1 MAFSVEINFIEN
13 KQTINFNKAIV
24 YFNADEEN
32 EWISLTNNS
41 ILGYE
46 IMLLKILDL
55 SNNQEKYLFVNN
67 VNIMVKNNHI
77 VINTFS
83 KQNFLVKTNRKKE
96 YQEQLK
102 ELHKQITI
110 LQANQTIGLTID
122 SLLKL
127 KRLKNKYYVLKLK
140 NLLQLKGE

>member
-46 IMLLKILDL
+46 IILLKILDL

-122 SLLKL
+122 SLLEL

>member
-13 KQTINFNKAIV
+13 KQTINFKKAIV

-83 KQNFLVKTNRKKE
+83 KQNFLVKTNRKKK

-122 SLLKL
+122 SLLEL

>member
-122 SLLKL
+122 SLLEL

>member
-83 KQNFLVKTNRKKE
+83 KQNFLVKTNRRKE

-122 SLLKL
+122 FLLEL

>member
-83 KQNFLVKTNRKKE
+83 KQNFLVKTNCKKE

-122 SLLKL
+122 SLLEL

>member
-46 IMLLKILDL
+46 IILLKIHDL
-55 SNNQEKYLFVNN
+55 TNNQEKYLFANN
-67 VNIMVKNNHI
+67 VDIMVKNNHI
-77 VINTFS
+77 TINTFS
-83 KQNFLVKTNRKKE
+83 KQNFLVKSNRKRI
-96 YQEQLK
+96 YQEELK
-102 ELHKQITI
+102 ELHNQISI

-122 SLLKL
+122 SLLEL

>member
-55 SNNQEKYLFVNN
+55 SNNQEKYLFANN

-83 KQNFLVKTNRKKE
+83 KQNFLVKSNRKKVH
-96 YQEQLK
+96 QDQLK
-102 ELHKQITI
+102 ELHKQISI
-110 LQANQTIGLTID
+110 LQANQTIGLTIN
-122 SLLKL
+122 SLLEL
-127 KRLKNKYYVLKLK
+127 KKLKNKYYVLKLK

>member
-46 IMLLKILDL
+46 IILLKIHDL
-55 SNNQEKYLFVNN
+55 TNNQEKYLFANN

-77 VINTFS
+77 TINTFS
-83 KQNFLVKTNRKKE
+83 KQNFLVKSNRKRI
-96 YQEQLK
+96 YQEELK
-102 ELHKQITI
+102 ELHNQISI
-110 LQANQTIGLTID
+110 LQAIK
-122 SLLKL
+122 LL
-127 KRLKNKYYVLKLK
+127 V
-140 NLLQLKGE
+140 

>member
-46 IMLLKILDL
+46 IILLKIHDL
-55 SNNQEKYLFVNN
+55 TNNQEKYLFANN

-77 VINTFS
+77 IINTFS
-83 KQNFLVKTNRKKE
+83 KQNFLVKSNRKRI
-96 YQEQLK
+96 YQEELK
-102 ELHKQITI
+102 ELHNQISI

-122 SLLKL
+122 SLLEL

>member
-46 IMLLKILDL
+46 IILLKIHDL
-55 SNNQEKYLFVNN
+55 TNNQEKYLFANN
-67 VNIMVKNNHI
+67 VNIMVKNNHV

-83 KQNFLVKTNRKKE
+83 KQNFLVKSNRKRI
-96 YQEQLK
+96 YQEELK
-102 ELHKQITI
+102 ELHNQISI

-122 SLLKL
+122 LLLEL

>member
-46 IMLLKILDL
+46 IILLKIHDL
-55 SNNQEKYLFVNN
+55 TNNQEKYLFANN

-77 VINTFS
+77 TINTFS
-83 KQNFLVKTNRKKE
+83 KQNFLVKSNRKRI
-96 YQEQLK
+96 YQEELK
-102 ELHKQITI
+102 ELHNQISI

-122 SLLKL
+122 SLLEL

>member
-32 EWISLTNNS
+32 EWISLNNNS

-67 VNIMVKNNHI
+67 VNIMVKNNHV

-83 KQNFLVKTNRKKE
+83 KQNFLIRTNRKKK

-122 SLLKL
+122 SLLEL

>member
-46 IMLLKILDL
+46 IILLKIDDL
-55 SNNQEKYLFVNN
+55 TNNQEKYLFANN

-77 VINTFS
+77 TINTFS
-83 KQNFLVKTNRKKE
+83 KQNFLVKSNRKKI
-96 YQEQLK
+96 YQEELK
-102 ELHKQITI
+102 ELHNQISI

-122 SLLKL
+122 SLLEL

>member
-46 IMLLKILDL
+46 IILLKIHDL
-55 SNNQEKYLFVNN
+55 TNNQEKYLFANN

-77 VINTFS
+77 TINTFS
-83 KQNFLVKTNRKKE
+83 KQNFLVKSNRKRI
-96 YQEQLK
+96 YQEELK
-102 ELHKQITI
+102 ELHNQISI

-122 SLLKL
+122 LLLEL